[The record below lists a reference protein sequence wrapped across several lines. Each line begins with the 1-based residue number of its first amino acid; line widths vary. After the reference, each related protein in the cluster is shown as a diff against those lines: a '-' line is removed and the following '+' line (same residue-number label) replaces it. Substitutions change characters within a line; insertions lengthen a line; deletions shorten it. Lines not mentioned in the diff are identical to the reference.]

1 MGKKNS
7 KPKPPKNNKNNPEQ
21 NSATKEKRYM
31 IDPVFGR
38 MVFNRIVGAWVPAA
52 NEDMYEQSHLSY
64 LNSKKENEKYLKT
77 FNINPENIK
86 NFYQDENQHQSLTLV
101 KKIPIKKEVYSSA
114 CFLNDGR
121 LAINWDYQ
129 LKIYSKDFETIEQK
143 ISTKSIFITQLKDG
157 RLVNTKYNT
166 ADIYKYDATENK
178 FILDYGLKCINSG
191 KKVVELSN
199 DRLAFLADDIA
210 IYVKEEGK
218 YVQNG
223 KNLSI
228 TTIDDFISLN
238 DNEIVSISGQES
250 TLTFWDLTTRNIT
263 AQIGDIESFGR
274 ACLLLFDKTLI
285 VAGANKKF
293 YSGAVKY
300 IYVINVDNK
309 ELIKKYSFYENI
321 WCTIKLNDKEFITG
335 ETNGIINKYRLE
347 DNEVKLME
355 KNEEHG
361 KEIVSELAFS
371 KDNNHL
377 ASLSEHQFIIYKIS
391 E

>member
-7 KPKPPKNNKNNPEQ
+7 KPKPPKNNKNNHKQ
-21 NSATKEKRYM
+21 KSATKEKRYM

-38 MVFNRIVGAWVPAA
+38 MVFNKIVGAWVPAA

-157 RLVNTKYNT
+157 SLVNTKYNT
-166 ADIYKYDATENK
+166 ADIYKYDAAENK

-191 KKVVELSN
+191 KKVVELFN

-309 ELIKKYSFYENI
+309 ELIKNI
-321 WCTIKLNDKEFITG
+321 LFMRIFGVQLN
-335 ETNGIINKYRLE
+335 
-347 DNEVKLME
+347 
-355 KNEEHG
+355 
-361 KEIVSELAFS
+361 
-371 KDNNHL
+371 
-377 ASLSEHQFIIYKIS
+377 
-391 E
+391 

>member
-1 MGKKNS
+1 MML
-7 KPKPPKNNKNNPEQ
+7 Q
-21 NSATKEKRYM
+21 
-31 IDPVFGR
+31 
-38 MVFNRIVGAWVPAA
+38 
-52 NEDMYEQSHLSY
+52 
-64 LNSKKENEKYLKT
+64 
-77 FNINPENIK
+77 
-86 NFYQDENQHQSLTLV
+86 
-101 KKIPIKKEVYSSA
+101 
-114 CFLNDGR
+114 
-121 LAINWDYQ
+121 
-129 LKIYSKDFETIEQK
+129 KIY
-143 ISTKSIFITQLKDG
+143 
-157 RLVNTKYNT
+157 
-166 ADIYKYDATENK
+166 

-285 VAGANKKF
+285 VGGANKKF

-347 DNEVKLME
+347 DN
-355 KNEEHG
+355 
-361 KEIVSELAFS
+361 
-371 KDNNHL
+371 
-377 ASLSEHQFIIYKIS
+377 
-391 E
+391 